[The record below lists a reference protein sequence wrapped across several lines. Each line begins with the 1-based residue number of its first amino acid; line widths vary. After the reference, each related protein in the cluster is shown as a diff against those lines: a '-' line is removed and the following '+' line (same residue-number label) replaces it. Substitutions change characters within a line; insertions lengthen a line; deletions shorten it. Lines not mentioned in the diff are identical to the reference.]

1 MFAAGETLKGLI
13 ARTLA
18 IQSEFISPIINKKKN
33 ITFAN
38 TVLEELH
45 PAQ

>member
-1 MFAAGETLKGLI
+1 MFAAGETLKSLV

-18 IQSEFISPIINKKKN
+18 IQSVFISRIVKKKRN